1 MSEMQAQF
9 FFLLTTGKIPV
20 PATDEHYHLLH
31 AKEGRIQYGVDFSSY
46 MSQLARDMGSAPSL
60 WSLVTQHGWFVTFVY
75 WYVSQPRC
83 RQMSGRCTVCGC
95 HGPLQPRARAGT
107 PLCFDGQVTNWS
119 AALARH
125 SRPSTVLWALIARL
139 QHPVSCAPSCTTRS
153 GAAGWWATC
162 SWVLSPW

>member
-75 WYVSQPRC
+75 WYVSRGV
-83 RQMSGRCTVCGC
+83 GR
-95 HGPLQPRARAGT
+95 
-107 PLCFDGQVTNWS
+107 S
-119 AALARH
+119 AAAVLCAAV
-125 SRPSTVLWALIARL
+125 TVLFSRAQELPR
-139 QHPVSCAPSCTTRS
+139 HYVSTIK
-153 GAAGWWATC
+153 
-162 SWVLSPW
+162 